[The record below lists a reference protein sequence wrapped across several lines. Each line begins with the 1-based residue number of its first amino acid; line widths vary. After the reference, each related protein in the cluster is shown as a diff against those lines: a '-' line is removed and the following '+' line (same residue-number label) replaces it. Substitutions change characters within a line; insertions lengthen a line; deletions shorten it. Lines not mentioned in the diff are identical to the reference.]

1 MLEVTQIGEHSF
13 HAQNNDVKNCEAI
26 VFAESVRTGRTML
39 QVLHYVLEEDDSDTN
54 LLCAC
59 ETLQEEITKAYKQ
72 RIIAE
77 YLDNALYNVQ
87 HAVA

>member
-1 MLEVTQIGEHSF
+1 MLEIKQFDGGFS
-13 HAQNNDVKNCEAI
+13 AQNNDVRNCEAI
-26 VFAESVRTGRTML
+26 VFAEAVRTGRTML
-39 QVLHYVLEEDDSDTN
+39 QVINYVLEEDDSDTN

-77 YLDNALYNVQ
+77 YLDELAYNNK
-87 HAVA
+87 

>member
-1 MLEVTQIGEHSF
+1 MLEITQFDGGFS
-13 HAQNNDVKNCEAI
+13 AQNNDVRNCEAI

-39 QVLHYVLEEDDSDTN
+39 QVLHYVLEEDDSDTS

-59 ETLQEEITKAYKQ
+59 ETLQEEITKANKQ

-77 YLDNALYNVQ
+77 YLDELAYSNK
-87 HAVA
+87 

>member
-1 MLEVTQIGEHSF
+1 MLEITQFSGGFS
-13 HAQNNDVKNCEAI
+13 AQNNDVRNCEAI

-39 QVLHYVLEEDDSDTN
+39 QVINYVLEEDDSDTN

-59 ETLQEEITKAYKQ
+59 ETLQEEITNAYKQ

-77 YLDNALYNVQ
+77 YLDDLAYKNK
-87 HAVA
+87 

>member
-1 MLEVTQIGEHSF
+1 MLEITKFDGGFS
-13 HAQNNDVKNCEAI
+13 AQNNDVRNCEAI

-59 ETLQEEITKAYKQ
+59 ETLQEEITKANKQ

-77 YLDNALYNVQ
+77 YLDELAYSNK
-87 HAVA
+87 